1 MKNEKKRKR
10 LWVPD
15 ILYHATTERKL
26 KQIMEEGW
34 VVHPRGG
41 KVFLSR
47 TEGHAWQVGHRLRE
61 RPVVLII
68 NTSQARY
75 EKVFFE
81 KNHHGLWHVSKLPLS
96 SVLNLREGFQRQVS
110 SGGIP
115 PFEGANGP
123 QLALIRVKH
132 YHSTTWEVSKGRL
145 EIGESPLMAAKRE
158 VQEEMGVEF
167 SYGQALPL
175 GVVRF
180 GFFTKEK
187 HARLKE
193 MHLHLLRVHNKP
205 DQFYPATSEGLV
217 DVAWFR
223 PDHALEQIRH
233 RTLKPIFRQMK
244 HHLTALRL
252 LEGS

>member
-1 MKNEKKRKR
+1 MSKERKKK

-15 ILYHATTERKL
+15 LLYHATTEQRVKEL
-26 KQIMEEGW
+26 QKEGCIT
-34 VVHPRGG
+34 HPRGS
-41 KVFLSR
+41 KIFLSR
-47 TEGHAWQVGHRLRE
+47 TEGHAWQVGHRLHD

-75 EKVFFE
+75 EKIYFQ
-81 KNHHGLWHVSKLPLS
+81 KNHHGLWHVPTLPMS
-96 SVLNLREGFQRQVS
+96 CVLNLREGFQKQVS

-115 PFEGANGP
+115 FYEDKDGP
-123 QLALIRVKH
+123 KIALIRVKH

-167 SYGQALPL
+167 VFGKALSL
-175 GVVRF
+175 GTVRF

-193 MHLHLLRVHNKP
+193 MHLHLLQVHNKP
-205 DQFYPATSEGLV
+205 TTFQPAFSEGLV
-217 DVAWFR
+217 DVAWFS
-223 PDHALEQIRH
+223 PDEALRQIRH
-233 RTLKPIFRQMK
+233 RTLKPTFRQMK
-244 HHLTALRL
+244 HHLKALHL
-252 LEGS
+252 LEES

>member
-1 MKNEKKRKR
+1 MKVERKRKK

-15 ILYHATTERKL
+15 ILYHATTE
-26 KQIMEEGW
+26 KQLPKILEEGC

-47 TEGHAWQVGHRLRE
+47 TEGHAWQVAHRLRD
-61 RPVVLII
+61 RPIILII

-96 SVLNLREGFQRQVS
+96 CVLNLREGFQKQVS

-115 PFEGANGP
+115 FFDGAEGP
-123 QLALIRVKH
+123 LLALIRVKH

-167 SYGQALPL
+167 NYGQALPL
-175 GVVRF
+175 GAVRF

-193 MHLHLLRVHNKP
+193 MHLHLLKVNNKP
-205 DQFYPATSEGLV
+205 EVFYPATSEGLV
-217 DVAWFR
+217 DVGWFR
-223 PDHALEQIRH
+223 PEDALEKIRH